1 MGVGG
6 LIYFL
11 FFCLQIR
18 GVWGEMCLL
27 KKSGQARKD
36 IAWKLES
43 EILYLSL
50 SILLITSRHMHYR
63 HACSCKET
71 FQSNSDVLEQAK
83 CQWLQWVLLSLKV
96 FFQEFAFHGLLGL
109 LIPLKMPPTELC
121 RHSWIRPSCTPVH
134 VHLVQL
140 WDLWVQLRQPQL

>member
-6 LIYFL
+6 LIYF
-11 FFCLQIR
+11 FFVYKLEEC
-18 GVWGEMCLL
+18 GERCAFWKNLVKQERTLL
-27 KKSGQARKD
+27 L
-36 IAWKLES
+36 KLES

-83 CQWLQWVLLSLKV
+83 RQWLQWGSAEPQS
-96 FFQEFAFHGLLGL
+96 FIQEFAFHGLLGL

-140 WDLWVQLRQPQL
+140 WDLWVQLGQTQL

>member
-1 MGVGG
+1 
-6 LIYFL
+6 
-11 FFCLQIR
+11 
-18 GVWGEMCLL
+18 MCLL

-83 CQWLQWVLLSLKV
+83 CQWLQWGSAEPQS
-96 FFQEFAFHGLLGL
+96 FFPGVCFSW
-109 LIPLKMPPTELC
+109 LIRPANPTENASYRAL
-121 RHSWIRPSCTPVH
+121 
-134 VHLVQL
+134 
-140 WDLWVQLRQPQL
+140 